1 MNSRWMSPY
10 LLAENENSYVHTISA
25 LVQWNSDEKPRRNRV
40 EDDQDSFVL
49 FCFFFC
55 YMLLPRL
62 IALPLF
68 LSFVSHA
75 RPLAGRLIKL
85 HNWFRF
91 ILSLSFSVNCWLHDL
106 FVCFWL
112 WGAIWV
118 FHMSS
123 VCFSSWV
130 YHGTAPNLT
139 FMSASHSMYR
149 TLPDIFILIW
159 LLGCQI
165 SRGTQQKEI
174 QYMT

>member
-25 LVQWNSDEKPRRNRV
+25 LVQWNSDQKPRRNRV

-49 FCFFFC
+49 FCFF
-55 YMLLPRL
+55 LLYVVASINSIASIFIVCLSCASVGRTANKATQL
-62 IALPLF
+62 ISLY
-68 LSFVSHA
+68 S
-75 RPLAGRLIKL
+75 
-85 HNWFRF
+85 
-91 ILSLSFSVNCWLHDL
+91 LSLSFSVNCWLHDL